1 MDASPP
7 HPGPAAIYTAAM
19 PESDEIRSRLA
30 ALSDPA
36 AFPDGPREVQV
47 VQTHASMVFLTEKHA
62 WKVKKAVDLGF
73 LDFTR
78 LEDRRRFC
86 EEEVRLNR
94 RTAPEV
100 YLGVDLVVEG
110 DDGRLRVGWAESP
123 PPGRVVDYAVRMRRL
138 SAEGMLDRRL
148 GRGDLALADLS
159 RLAEAIADF
168 HRRCPTGAGIDEHGG
183 PEGMRRQFEDNL
195 ARLRP
200 FAGEGE
206 QCTMPEPLWAL
217 LQERGL
223 ERISE
228 EEPRLRRRVAEG
240 RVREGHGDL
249 HSGNIATVGGRL
261 VAFDAIE
268 FSRPIRCR
276 DTACEIA
283 FLGMDLELRRRP
295 DLAAWWSRAYIR
307 ASGDREVAALQPL
320 FRAHYAIVRG
330 LVESIRAAQ
339 PEVSG
344 SERRSSRLLAG
355 RYLDAAAC
363 LLVRPALVLLCGLP
377 GTGKSTV
384 AAELAEP
391 LGAALLRSDAV
402 RKRRAGIAATV
413 RGDGDLY
420 ARERTLDTYAAI
432 EAAAEAAIARGRSAV
447 IDATLPSRELRA
459 PLLRMAERSGRP
471 WCLVEV
477 VCPPEEV
484 RRRLARRALD
494 PSEVSDADYRV
505 HQEAASRFEPPDEIP
520 PRRRLR
526 ALSGAPGTLRAV
538 LAALRGG
545 ITSARP

>member
-1 MDASPP
+1 
-7 HPGPAAIYTAAM
+7 M

-36 AFPDGPREVQV
+36 AFPDGPREVGV
-47 VQTHASMVFLTEKHA
+47 VQTHASMVFLTEQHA

-86 EEEVRLNR
+86 EEELRLNR
-94 RTAPEV
+94 RTSPEV

-110 DDGRLRVGWAESP
+110 DDGRLRVVPGDSP
-123 PPGRVVDYAVRMRRL
+123 PAGRIVDYAVRMRRL

-148 GRGDLALADLS
+148 GRGDLAVAELS
-159 RLAEAIADF
+159 QLAEAIAEF

-183 PEGMRRQFEDNL
+183 PEGMRRQLEDNL
-195 ARLRP
+195 ERLRG

-206 QCTMPEPLWAL
+206 RCTLPEPLWAL
-217 LQERGL
+217 LRERGL
-223 ERISE
+223 GLVAS

-261 VAFDAIE
+261 VPFDAIE

-295 DLAAWWSRAYIR
+295 DLAAWWTRAYAR
-307 ASGDREVAALQPL
+307 ASGDHEVALLQPL

-330 LVESIRAAQ
+330 LVESIRSSQ

-344 SERRSSRLLAG
+344 SERRSSRLLAV

-363 LLVRPALVLLCGLP
+363 FLLRPSLVLLSGLP

-384 AAELAEP
+384 AAELAGP
-391 LGAALLRSDAV
+391 LGAAVLRSDAV
-402 RKRRAGIAATV
+402 RKRRAGIAATT
-413 RGDGDLY
+413 RGDAALY
-420 ARERTLDTYAAI
+420 TRERTLDTYAAI
-432 EAAAEAAIARGRSAV
+432 EAAAEAAIARGRSV
-447 IDATLPSRELRA
+447 VVDATLPSRELRA

-477 VCPPEEV
+477 TCPPEEV
-484 RRRLARRALD
+484 RRRLARRTLD
-494 PSEVSDADYRV
+494 PSEVSDADCRV
-505 HQEAASRFEPPDEIP
+505 HDEAAARFEPPDEIA
-520 PRRRLR
+520 PRRIVR
-526 ALSGAPGTLRAV
+526 AVSGAPETLRAV
-538 LAALRGG
+538 LLALGG
-545 ITSARP
+545 GVTSARP